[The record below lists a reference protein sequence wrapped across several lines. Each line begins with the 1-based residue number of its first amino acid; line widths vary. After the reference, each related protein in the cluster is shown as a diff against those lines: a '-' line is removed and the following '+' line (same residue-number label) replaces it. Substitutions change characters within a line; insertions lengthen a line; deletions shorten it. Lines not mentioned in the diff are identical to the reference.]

1 MRLDSKRASWRAL
14 KRQVRCRLP
23 HTKLSAPFK
32 ALTLDL
38 QQRVDAL
45 TTLAAEGNTTHTSK
59 LQWESEESLSIP
71 ASREGVWNGVAFWF
85 KVGQQ
90 PYCQPNHR
98 D

>member
-1 MRLDSKRASWRAL
+1 MAIHDGLAL
-14 KRQVRCRLP
+14 THQMRCRLP

-45 TTLAAEGNTTHTSK
+45 TTLAAEENTTHISK
-59 LQWESEESLSIP
+59 LQWESDECLSVP
-71 ASREGVWNGVAFWF
+71 ASHEGVWNGIAFWF
-85 KVGQQ
+85 KVSQQ
-90 PYCQPNHR
+90 PYCQTNHR